1 MIILANPRSDWNVLR
16 PLLFESIGQTLT
28 MVLVTLVI
36 GGFLGLILGVVL
48 YGTRPGNL
56 FENAVVYRILDII
69 VNIVRPIPFIIFL
82 AAMQPLTIV
91 VVGTSIGTV
100 AAIFPMVVMCTFATS
115 RLVEQNLVPVDPGV
129 IEAAR
134 SMGAGK
140 LTIIRTVL
148 IPEALAPLI
157 LAYAFLFIGVLDMS
171 AMAGYIGGGGLGN
184 FAIAYGYQKFDQ
196 TVTWTAVIIMI
207 VLVQVVHGIEI
218 LHNPLETGVVGLIQ
232 GEAGPGP
239 RIGLRADI
247 DGLPIVEDSG
257 LEFSSVNEGVMHG
270 CGHDLH
276 MTGLL
281 GAAFWLAEHR
291 DKFAGSIK
299 ILFQPSEETG
309 QGARAM
315 IDAGLVDDVEAII
328 GTHNNP
334 NYAPGQLAIGVEPM
348 MAGCVKFRV
357 TLHAQ
362 GTHAGYPYKGT
373 GPIEAL
379 ASIILSLQT
388 IVSRNVTPFHP
399 LVLSVTEV
407 HGGHVWNVVPAE
419 AGFQGT
425 VRYFHKSDGNLVGR
439 RFKEVVEHTAE
450 AYGISADVVWD
461 DFQDPLVSDPG
472 LAKAVAADANDYAQ
486 LEPIRQSMAGE
497 DFCEFAKVTLPVF
510 AFVGSNGQ
518 EGCADWHS
526 PHFVGLDESIP
537 TFVNFYVNTALRVLN
552 ELR

>member
-56 FENAVVYRILDII
+56 FENAV

-207 VLVQVVHGIEI
+207 VLVQVVQGIANAI
-218 LHNPLETGVVGLIQ
+218 
-232 GEAGPGP
+232 AK
-239 RIGLRADI
+239 R
-247 DGLPIVEDSG
+247 
-257 LEFSSVNEGVMHG
+257 
-270 CGHDLH
+270 
-276 MTGLL
+276 LL
-281 GAAFWLAEHR
+281 
-291 DKFAGSIK
+291 K
-299 ILFQPSEETG
+299 
-309 QGARAM
+309 
-315 IDAGLVDDVEAII
+315 
-328 GTHNNP
+328 
-334 NYAPGQLAIGVEPM
+334 
-348 MAGCVKFRV
+348 
-357 TLHAQ
+357 
-362 GTHAGYPYKGT
+362 
-373 GPIEAL
+373 
-379 ASIILSLQT
+379 
-388 IVSRNVTPFHP
+388 
-399 LVLSVTEV
+399 
-407 HGGHVWNVVPAE
+407 
-419 AGFQGT
+419 
-425 VRYFHKSDGNLVGR
+425 
-439 RFKEVVEHTAE
+439 
-450 AYGISADVVWD
+450 
-461 DFQDPLVSDPG
+461 
-472 LAKAVAADANDYAQ
+472 
-486 LEPIRQSMAGE
+486 RQ
-497 DFCEFAKVTLPVF
+497 
-510 AFVGSNGQ
+510 Q
-518 EGCADWHS
+518 
-526 PHFVGLDESIP
+526 
-537 TFVNFYVNTALRVLN
+537 
-552 ELR
+552 